1 MKSIL
6 PTTIAFTVAAV
17 PMFAGKRIQF
27 ETTDLTTNKVT
38 SHEIL
43 LDADRLRINDADS
56 VVMFLTK
63 GGERLVILDKKTNTY
78 REMDQAYMDQMAQQ
92 MGAIN
97 AQMKGMSPE
106 QQAQMEAMMAQMMK
120 GKAGAALAAQTA
132 ATTYTAKGSGTVAGI
147 GCTNYDG
154 VKQGAKVAEICAA
167 QPAALKLSASDFQ
180 VLDKIRQFSARA
192 TSNMPQGLGQ
202 MVPRM
207 SITESGINGM
217 PISTTHF
224 ENGKATSKEQLKAI
238 TDTAFSDA
246 DFSTGT
252 ATKQEMPMP
261 GARPSPKGKGK

>member
-1 MKSIL
+1 MKPIVSIAL
-6 PTTIAFTVAAV
+6 VAATAL

-43 LDADRLRINDADS
+43 LDADRLRVNNGDS

-63 GGERLVILDKKTNTY
+63 GGERLVMIDKKTNTY
-78 REMDQAYMDQMAQQ
+78 REMDQAYMDQMGQQ

-97 AQMKGMSPE
+97 DQLKNMPPE
-106 QQAQMEAMMAQMMK
+106 QRAQMEAMMAQMMK
-120 GKAGAALAAQTA
+120 GKLGAAVAAQSASTI
-132 ATTYTAKGSGTVAGI
+132 YTAKGSGTVAGI

-167 QPAALKLSASDFQ
+167 QPGALKLSANDFQ
-180 VLDKIRQFSARA
+180 VFEKIRQFSARA
-192 TSNMPQGLGQ
+192 TANLPQGFGQ
-202 MVPRM
+202 LVPRM

-224 ENGKATSKEQLKAI
+224 ENGKATTKEQLKGV
-238 TDTAFSDA
+238 TDTSFTEA
-246 DFSTGT
+246 DFSTGS
-252 ATKQEMPMP
+252 ATKQEMPVP
-261 GARPSPKGKGK
+261 GARPTKGKGK